1 MKHYIIFKFSDKS
14 YVTDSNFSDIENMFS
29 TLTAV
34 NGIRYVT
41 VSRNCIDRDN
51 RFDGMIMIDMD
62 REMLEVYDNSAEHKL
77 WKKKYGPLIEKKAIF
92 DCE

>member
-1 MKHYIIFKFSDKS
+1 MNHYIVFKFADKND
-14 YVTDSNFSDIENMFS
+14 VNADNFSDIENLFS

-41 VSRNCIDRDN
+41 VKRNCIDREN
-51 RFDGMIMIDMD
+51 RYDGMIIIEMD
-62 REMLEVYDNSAEHKL
+62 KDKLDVYDNSAEHKL
-77 WKKKYGPLIEKKAIF
+77 WKKKYGPLIEKKTIF